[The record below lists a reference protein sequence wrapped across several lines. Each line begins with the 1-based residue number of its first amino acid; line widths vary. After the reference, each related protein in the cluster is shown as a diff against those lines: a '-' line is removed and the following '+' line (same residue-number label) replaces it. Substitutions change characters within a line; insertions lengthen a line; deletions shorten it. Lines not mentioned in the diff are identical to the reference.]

1 MSIISLINITAT
13 VAAFINGE
21 MVIDGALQGPVTN
34 LFCSILFAVLVAD
47 LGIKKLI
54 DKKGD

>member
-1 MSIISLINITAT
+1 
-13 VAAFINGE
+13 

-54 DKKGD
+54 DKKED